1 VPLIERTHT
10 ELQQPPHTELHLIA
24 EEIVTT
30 VAVDVSFSSSIFLD
44 LQRFVL
50 WNLHFFLLKLVFRF
64 SSFPLV
70 FFGQFL
76 LSFEQTFIIF

>member
-1 VPLIERTHT
+1 VSLIERTQT
-10 ELQQPPHTELHLIA
+10 ELQQPPHTELHTLA
-24 EEIVTT
+24 EEIVTA
-30 VAVDVSFSSSIFLD
+30 VVVDVSSSSSIFLD
-44 LQRFVL
+44 LQRFVS
-50 WNLHFFLLKLVFRF
+50 WNLHFFQLKLVFRF